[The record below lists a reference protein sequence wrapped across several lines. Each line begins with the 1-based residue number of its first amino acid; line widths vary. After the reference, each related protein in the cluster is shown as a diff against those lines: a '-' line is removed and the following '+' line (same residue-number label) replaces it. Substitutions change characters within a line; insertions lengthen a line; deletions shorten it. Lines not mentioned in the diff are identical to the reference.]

1 MFIMFI
7 LAHLSDLHVTP
18 APFRYLPQR
27 LNKQT
32 ISWLKWRVRRRREYR
47 PEILEALIADLH
59 DQRPDHTVVTGD
71 LTNLGLETELR
82 AALVWLERLGGP
94 RQVTL
99 IPGNHDAYTPASTA
113 SLQTHWRA
121 YLGSDTPQV
130 DPTFPDLFPSLRRRG
145 PVALLGVSSVG
156 PTGLLSAAG
165 RVGPDQQA
173 RLGRL
178 LRSLGQTCRV
188 VLMHHPPTRAGLPQ
202 RRRLR
207 DAQALQRVLAESGAE
222 LVLHGHT
229 HTTSLTRIPVPRR
242 AAIPV
247 VGVRS
252 ASALGHKPKRSAQ
265 YHLYSLTPGQPDG
278 VQISLRIRAYDPAS
292 GGFHQLGPYRLT
304 PFEKN
309 TLPTDV
315 FSVISA

>member
-1 MFIMFI
+1 MFT

-18 APFRYLPQR
+18 ARFGCLPQR

-32 ISWLKWRVRRRREYR
+32 ISWLKWRVRRRHEYR

-59 DQRPDHTVVTGD
+59 GQRPDHTVVTGD

-82 AALVWLERLGGP
+82 AALGWLERLGDP

-113 SLQTHWRA
+113 SLQAHWRA
-121 YLGSDTPQV
+121 YLGSDTPQG
-130 DPTFPDLFPSLRRRG
+130 DPMFPSLRRRG

-165 RVGPDQQA
+165 RVGPGQQA

-178 LRSLGQTCRV
+178 LQSLNQACRV

-229 HTTSLTRIPVPRR
+229 HTTTLTRIPVPHR

-252 ASALGHKPKRSAQ
+252 ASALGHKSRRSAQ

-292 GGFHQLGPYRLT
+292 GGFRQLGPYRLT
-304 PFEKN
+304 PFEKKS
-309 TLPTDV
+309 LPTDV

>member
-1 MFIMFI
+1 MFIMFT
-7 LAHLSDLHVTP
+7 LAHVSDLHVTP
-18 APFRYLPQR
+18 ARFGCLPQR

-32 ISWLKWRVRRRREYR
+32 ISWLKWRVRRRHEYR

-59 DQRPDHTVVTGD
+59 GQRPDHTVVTGD

-82 AALVWLERLGGP
+82 AALGWLERLGDP

-99 IPGNHDAYTPASTA
+99 VPSNHDAYTPASTA
-113 SLQTHWRA
+113 SLQAHWRA
-121 YLGSDTPQV
+121 YLGSDSPQG
-130 DPTFPDLFPSLRRRG
+130 DPMFPSLRRRG

-165 RVGPDQQA
+165 RVGPVQQA

-178 LRSLGQTCRV
+178 LQSLNQTCRV

-207 DAQALQRVLAESGAE
+207 DAPALQRILAGSGAE

-229 HTTSLTRIPVPRR
+229 HTTTLTRIPVPHR

-252 ASALGHKPKRSAQ
+252 ASALGHKPRRSAQ

-278 VQISLRIRAYDPAS
+278 VQISLCIRAYDPAS

-304 PFEKN
+304 PFEKKS
-309 TLPTDV
+309 LPTDV

>member
-1 MFIMFI
+1 MSFT

-18 APFRYLPQR
+18 VRFGCLPRR

-32 ISWLKWRVRRRREYR
+32 IGWLKWRVRRRHEYR

-59 DQRPDHTVVTGD
+59 GQRPDHTVVTGD

-82 AALVWLERLGGP
+82 AALGWLERLGDP

-113 SLQTHWRA
+113 SLQACWRA
-121 YLGSDTPQV
+121 YLGSDTPEA
-130 DPTFPDLFPSLRRRG
+130 DPIFPSLRLRE

-165 RVGPDQQA
+165 RVGPGQRA

-178 LRSLGQTCRV
+178 LRSLGHACRV

-202 RRRLR
+202 RRRLH
-207 DAQALQRVLAESGAE
+207 DAQALQRVLAESGTA

-229 HTTSLTRIPVPRR
+229 HTTTLTRIPVPHR

-252 ASALGHKPKRSAQ
+252 ASAVGHKPKRSAQ

-278 VQISLRIRAYDPAS
+278 LQISLRIRAYEPSS
-292 GGFHQLGPYRLT
+292 GRFHQLGPYRLT
-304 PFEKN
+304 PFGKKS
-309 TLPTDV
+309 LPADV